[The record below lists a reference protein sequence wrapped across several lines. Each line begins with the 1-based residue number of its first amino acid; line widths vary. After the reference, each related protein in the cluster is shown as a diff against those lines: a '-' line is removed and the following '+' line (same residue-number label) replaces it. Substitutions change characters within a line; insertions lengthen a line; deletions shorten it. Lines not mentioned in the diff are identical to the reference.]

1 MRYEDLPSLWKKRI
15 SGSIVHMITSWPPS
29 YPDDKL
35 LSMWLEDRFFQED
48 GRLFYLTGPTQ
59 QTLEIDEE
67 LYQELQEIF
76 RERRARHVKKALEW
90 QAERERR
97 QAEREKRIP
106 ATEKQ
111 KDFILALLEKN
122 KEFRLAK
129 PLDDLNI
136 GEASRV
142 IRFLTA
148 PYQQRPEDLVIQVR
162 PVEFGRVLPFPRRG
176 DPAAGR

>member
-1 MRYEDLPSLWKKRI
+1 MRYSDLPPLWKKRI
-15 SGSIVHMITSWPPS
+15 SGSIVHTITLRSPGF
-29 YPDDKL
+29 PDDTL

-48 GRLFYLTGPTQ
+48 GQLFFISGPTQ

-76 RERRARHVKKALEW
+76 RERRARHVKKELER

-97 QAEREKRIP
+97 QAEREKAIP

-111 KDFILALLEKN
+111 KDFIRALLEKN
-122 KEFRLAK
+122 EEFRLAK
-129 PLDDLNI
+129 PLDELNI

-142 IRFLTA
+142 IRFLSA
-148 PYQQRPEDLVIQVR
+148 PYQQRPENLVIQVR
-162 PVEFGRVLPFPRRG
+162 PVEFGRVIPFPQ
-176 DPAAGR
+176 